1 MSLYHEPYS
10 SSIISLRAPVV
21 KDGRPKYNRNK
32 GPEMIRKRTAN
43 GFLRPLRGP
52 LAGALL
58 FSSLAAAPILPGQA
72 PYSPWWE
79 IRLTVELKGDYA
91 LKCEG
96 QPVSG
101 EFAGRLRW
109 EGRLEPDGDDFLL
122 IEIKTEALEWRLR
135 EKSGPDGGQSVL
147 DAPEVVRPTLRLNYV
162 LREGDDIE
170 LDFEVGGTPIP
181 LHPHPLALPLEL
193 ARSSSG
199 GGGRPDYSDFIRSG
213 SNRIVLPATDLKRRR
228 PERAFAWEWGRVE
241 RIDRD
246 ARTYVS
252 IQSHSVEAVVAFV
265 RH

>member
-1 MSLYHEPYS
+1 ML
-10 SSIISLRAPVV
+10 
-21 KDGRPKYNRNK
+21 
-32 GPEMIRKRTAN
+32 RKRT
-43 GFLRPLRGP
+43 GQSCLRSLPGI

-58 FSSLAAAPILPGQA
+58 LPGLAAGPVLLGQA
-72 PYSPWWE
+72 AGSIWWE
-79 IRLTVELKGDYA
+79 IRLTVEIKGDYA

-135 EKSGPDGGQSVL
+135 ERSGPDGSRSVL
-147 DAPEVVRPTLRLNYV
+147 VAPDAVRPTLRLNYV
-162 LREGDDIE
+162 LRDGDDIE
-170 LDFEVGGTPIP
+170 LDFEVGGTSVP

-246 ARTYVS
+246 ARTHVS
-252 IQSHSVEAVVAFV
+252 IQSHSVEAVVALV